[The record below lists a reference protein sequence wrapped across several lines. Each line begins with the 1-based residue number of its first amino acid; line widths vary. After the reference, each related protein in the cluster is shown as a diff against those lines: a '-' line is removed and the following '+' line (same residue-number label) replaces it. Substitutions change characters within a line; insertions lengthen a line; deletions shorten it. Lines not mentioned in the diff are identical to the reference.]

1 MKLEATVRLAATD
14 PALGYAAY
22 CRMVASL
29 DQSKVTAFSFNMP
42 GQFRK
47 LWEEIKQLANYL
59 KEAKDIA
66 LDAVIRAF
74 KQRSVFALLKG
85 LGFSLVKLSKALIAL
100 VKLPSSA
107 LFAALDALAEAF
119 SNTKLMKSLDVRA
132 RLERLEA
139 VIRKHPILSKVTG
152 AVIAGLIF
160 VIYIKAPFIGDV
172 EFDFDLVESMLAA
185 LKGNYNLA
193 DFFTSPDAIHTIGVL
208 LFGGLTGGFSLLD
221 YGAGAM
227 AKTLKFLGSHAE
239 DVSAVLLAI
248 FYAGA
253 RRARRQI
260 KIPQELK

>member
-1 MKLEATVRLAATD
+1 MKLEATLRLRMSSPVRYAT
-14 PALGYAAY
+14 Y

-29 DQSKVTAFSFNMP
+29 DPSKVQAFNWTIP
-42 GQFRK
+42 GPLKK
-47 LWEEIKQLANYL
+47 LWGEIKQLAAYL
-59 KEAKDIA
+59 KEAKDIG
-66 LDAVIRAF
+66 LDAVISAF
-74 KQRSVFALLKG
+74 KQRSVFTLLKG

-139 VIRKHPILSKVTG
+139 VIRKHPILSKITG

-172 EFDFDLVESMLAA
+172 EFDFDLVESMISA

>member
-1 MKLEATVRLAATD
+1 MKLEAASRLHAVD
-14 PALGYAAY
+14 VDYRVY

-29 DQSKVTAFSFNMP
+29 DHSKVQAFSMTLP
-42 GQFRK
+42 GPLKK
-47 LWEEIKQLANYL
+47 LWGEIKQLAAYL
-59 KEAKDIA
+59 KEAKDIGLA
-66 LDAVIRAF
+66 AVISAF
-74 KQRSVFALLKG
+74 KQRSVFTLLKG

-139 VIRKHPILSKVTG
+139 VIRKHPILSKITG

-172 EFDFDLVESMLAA
+172 EFDFDLVESMISA
-185 LKGNYNLA
+185 LKGNYSLA